1 MAEVTITTPVA
12 QEDPAHVAAM
22 LTRANGATPEGERPA
37 WLPEGFNTVEELAAA
52 YTSGSVTPPA
62 KTEAPAAPAEEP
74 LSTATDPDAE
84 AIVTAAGLDMN
95 TLGQKVVSGEGLSA
109 ADYAALAAQGIPKG
123 TVDAFVAGQIAIGEQ
138 LVGRMHQH
146 VGGAETF
153 NAMMAWAG
161 EGNLSAAE
169 VNAFNNIIDN
179 GDEAAV
185 KMALSGLQARYAAG
199 GNNAPKLLGG
209 GRTASAGDVYE
220 SIAQMMTDMRDPRYA
235 TDPAFRSKVE
245 SKVGRSSIL

>member
-1 MAEVTITTPVA
+1 MVEVTITAPAA

-22 LTRANGATPEGERPA
+22 LNKANGSTPEGERPA

-52 YTSGSVTPPA
+52 YTKGTAPPV
-62 KTEAPAAPAEEP
+62 AAPVVEEEEEP
-74 LSTATDPDAE
+74 LNINTDPDAE
-84 AIVTAAGLDMN
+84 AIVNAAGLDMN
-95 TLGQKVVSGEGLSA
+95 TLGQKVTSGEGLSA
-109 ADYAALAAQGIPKG
+109 SDYAALAAQGIPKG

-146 VGGAETF
+146 VGGSETF
-153 NAMMAWAG
+153 NSMMAWAG
-161 EGNLSAAE
+161 AGNLSASE
-169 VNAFNNIIDN
+169 VRAFNNIIDN
-179 GDEAAV
+179 GDEATV

-199 GNNAPKLLGG
+199 GNDAPKLLGG

-220 SIAQMMTDMRDPRYA
+220 SIAQMMSDMRDPRYA
-235 TDPAFRSKVE
+235 NDTAFRAKVE